1 MYNEIIDHNEVISLT
16 NSCTNKLMWSH
27 YAEKHCG
34 YCLEFKTKE
43 KYKIMPV
50 VYRKH
55 SIDITRDI
63 KSWFSCIIEM
73 ENKSFSLTDQEL
85 YSYRIPS
92 EKFGRLMYYKD
103 SIWKYENE
111 YRIIASENEKE
122 KDAAGSVQVMDEY
135 GIHLSRVILGLN
147 CESTHRKRIED
158 CVRRINNDRF
168 EEFQKKCSNYDF
180 DKIKTLFIYRGENV
194 KLAQIQSNKN
204 LELTAV
210 GYN

>member
-1 MYNEIIDHNEVISLT
+1 
-16 NSCTNKLMWSH
+16 
-27 YAEKHCG
+27 
-34 YCLEFKTKE
+34 
-43 KYKIMPV
+43 
-50 VYRKH
+50 
-55 SIDITRDI
+55 
-63 KSWFSCIIEM
+63 
-73 ENKSFSLTDQEL
+73 
-85 YSYRIPS
+85 
-92 EKFGRLMYYKD
+92 
-103 SIWKYENE
+103 
-111 YRIIASENEKE
+111 
-122 KDAAGSVQVMDEY
+122 MDEY

-210 GYN
+210 DYN